1 MKQYSKKK
9 NTIQKKRTLKK
20 KNTIQKRRTLK
31 KKNTIQKRRTL
42 KKKYTVQ
49 ERRSLKIRRMLLSLG
64 YPPRVFKNQGGRL
77 RVSARAVVRELRRN
91 GSEIRTNVVFPCV
104 YGKDMWM
111 GVLHKNIKGYY
122 SFKRWNSTLNI
133 PISKMSLSY
142 YISHIPRNKRMRI
155 PLSKT

>member
-1 MKQYSKKK
+1 MQKRLTKKK
-9 NTIQKKRTLKK
+9 NSIQKT
-20 KNTIQKRRTLK
+20 
-31 KKNTIQKRRTL
+31 RTL
-42 KKKYTVQ
+42 KKKYAVQ
-49 ERRSLKIRRMLLSLG
+49 NRRSLKIRRMLLSLG

-91 GSEIRTNVVFPCV
+91 GSEIKTNVVFPCV

-133 PISKMSLSY
+133 PISKMSLNY

-155 PLSKT
+155 PLSKKRT